1 MPFICLLPRLRYWP
15 KLIETSIC
23 RILLENFL
31 STIGII
37 TKVIRQKRIAKRF
50 ENMALLL
57 ITVRVFDYWRLNL
70 ILTLDSSNRKILMA
84 LLYPEERSAHPLRL
98 ALPLALA
105 AGLWGGGFVTLPD
118 AARFAQFTP
127 LAIVECVGLILVIA
141 ALPLWVVLRLSA
153 RGAPTRPALTGALAG
168 LVVGSGAAAG
178 YSFFCL
184 QDNPLFY
191 VTWYGTAIA
200 LTMIA
205 GAWLGARR
213 LRW

>member
-1 MPFICLLPRLRYWP
+1 MKTDDLITTLSSQPALPPLRSGPQVGALLAVMVISAGVFLAVAGPRDGLPGLLMQPLIATKTLLP
-15 KLIETSIC
+15 
-23 RILLENFL
+23 
-31 STIGII
+31 
-37 TKVIRQKRIAKRF
+37 
-50 ENMALLL
+50 ALLCL
-57 ITVRVFDYWRLNL
+57 IGLPP
-70 ILTLDSSNRKILMA
+70 LMA
-84 LLYPEERSAHPLRL
+84 LLYPEGRIAHPLRL

-105 AGLWGGGFVTLPD
+105 AGLWGFGFVTLPD

-141 ALPLWVVLRLSA
+141 ALPLWVALRLAA
-153 RGAPTRPALTGALAG
+153 RGVPTRPALTGALAG
-168 LVVGSGAAAG
+168 LVVGAGAAAG

-191 VTWYGTAIA
+191 VTWYGTAIG
-200 LTMIA
+200 LTTAA

>member
-1 MPFICLLPRLRYWP
+1 MKTDELIASLAARPVPPPMRAGRLGLALLAAMVGAAALFLAVAGPRDGLPGLLAQPLIAAKTLLPVLTS
-15 KLIETSIC
+15 LI
-23 RILLENFL
+23 
-31 STIGII
+31 
-37 TKVIRQKRIAKRF
+37 
-50 ENMALLL
+50 ALP
-57 ITVRVFDYWRLNL
+57 
-70 ILTLDSSNRKILMA
+70 A
-84 LLYPEERSAHPLRL
+84 LVALFYPEGWISRPLRL
-98 ALPLALA
+98 ALPLAVA
-105 AGLWGGGFVTLPD
+105 AALWGFSFAALPD
-118 AARFAQFTP
+118 QARFAEFTP
-127 LAIVECVGLILVIA
+127 FAIVECVGLILVIA
-141 ALPLWVVLRLSA
+141 VLPLWAALRLAA
-153 RGAPTRPALTGALAG
+153 RGAPTRPALTGAMAG

>member
-1 MPFICLLPRLRYWP
+1 MKTDELIASLAARPVPPPMRAGRLGLALLSAMVAAAALFLAVAGPRDGLPGLLAQPLIAAKTLLPALTS
-15 KLIETSIC
+15 LI
-23 RILLENFL
+23 
-31 STIGII
+31 
-37 TKVIRQKRIAKRF
+37 
-50 ENMALLL
+50 ALP
-57 ITVRVFDYWRLNL
+57 
-70 ILTLDSSNRKILMA
+70 A
-84 LLYPEERSAHPLRL
+84 LVALFYPEGWISRPLRL
-98 ALPLALA
+98 ALPLAVA
-105 AGLWGGGFVTLPD
+105 AALWGFSFAALPD
-118 AARFAQFTP
+118 QARFAEFTP
-127 LAIVECVGLILVIA
+127 FAIVECVGLILVIA
-141 ALPLWVVLRLSA
+141 VLPLWAALRLAA
-153 RGAPTRPALTGALAG
+153 RGAPTRPALTGAMAG

>member
-1 MPFICLLPRLRYWP
+1 MKTDELIASLAARPAPPPMRAGRLGLALLSAMVAAAALFLAVAGPRDGLPGLLMQPLIATKTLLPGLTS
-15 KLIETSIC
+15 LIALPM
-23 RILLENFL
+23 LL
-31 STIGII
+31 
-37 TKVIRQKRIAKRF
+37 
-50 ENMALLL
+50 ALL
-57 ITVRVFDYWRLNL
+57 R
-70 ILTLDSSNRKILMA
+70 
-84 LLYPEERSAHPLRL
+84 PEGGIPHPLRL
-98 ALPLALA
+98 ALPLAVA
-105 AGLWGGGFVTLPD
+105 ALLWGLGFVTLPA
-118 AARFAQFTP
+118 AARFAEFTP
-127 LAIVECVGLILVIA
+127 FAIVECVGLILVIA
-141 ALPLWVVLRLSA
+141 VLPLWAALRLAA
-153 RGAPTRPALTGALAG
+153 RGAPTRPALTGAMAG

>member
-1 MPFICLLPRLRYWP
+1 MKTDDLIATLSSQPALPPLRSGPQVRALLAVMAISAGVFLAVAGPRAGLPGLLMQPLIAAKTLLPTLAC
-15 KLIETSIC
+15 LIG
-23 RILLENFL
+23 LP
-31 STIGII
+31 
-37 TKVIRQKRIAKRF
+37 A
-50 ENMALLL
+50 
-57 ITVRVFDYWRLNL
+57 
-70 ILTLDSSNRKILMA
+70 LMA
-84 LLYPEERSAHPLRL
+84 LLYPEGRIVHPLRL

-191 VTWYGTAIA
+191 VTWYGTAIG
-200 LTMIA
+200 LTIAA